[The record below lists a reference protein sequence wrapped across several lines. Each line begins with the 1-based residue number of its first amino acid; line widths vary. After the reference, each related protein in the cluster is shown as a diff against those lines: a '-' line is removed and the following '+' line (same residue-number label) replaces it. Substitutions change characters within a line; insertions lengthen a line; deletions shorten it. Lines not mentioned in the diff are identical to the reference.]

1 MTGVINFITPQINF
15 TDQHAI
21 MTRNLRKESIMQSV
35 TIQANDALI
44 KQIIAVAKALA
55 DTMQESISIDKSTP
69 NSRFSEYEDDI
80 KAFKEGKL
88 ETYSLEKYQE
98 ITSKW

>member
-1 MTGVINFITPQINF
+1 MTGVTSFITPQINF

-21 MTRNLRKESIMQSV
+21 MTRNLRKESIMQ
-35 TIQANDALI
+35 T
-44 KQIIAVAKALA
+44 AVAKALA